1 MFSALNTLSF
11 LIKSPIR
18 QLSYAHVS
26 TLRIINGRYFATGAI
41 DLPPE
46 MNKYEGSS
54 NSQDKKDGP
63 WSGKNA
69 WKLGAL
75 SLGASMAFAVGFGIA
90 QWGPPAS
97 DENGIEI
104 RDEFSDLPTWKG
116 YTLRAWQTMWD
127 FNQSIRDPISEKL
140 LPDPAE
146 PPYYQ
151 PPYTI
156 IMEINDVLV
165 HPDWKFRS
173 GWRFKKRPAL
183 ELFLQQLAPFYEVV
197 AFTQDSAM
205 TGMPV
210 MAQIDPKGQYIHY
223 RLFRESTRY
232 RKGKHIKDLSCLN
245 RDLSRVILID
255 WNPDAAS
262 LQPRNAFIIKRW
274 KGEDSDRELID
285 LAAFLRMIAMSGV
298 EDVRPVLDHYHQFDD
313 PLAAFKEKH
322 EQLMEAQAKKKEEM
336 EKLAAKK
343 KKSGF
348 GYGIPS
354 FSQFRR

>member
-1 MFSALNTLSF
+1 MSVLSPLFIQRLHFFTVPNFKALRF
-11 LIKSPIR
+11 
-18 QLSYAHVS
+18 V
-26 TLRIINGRYFATGAI
+26 NGRFLSAVAS
-41 DLPPE
+41 DFQP
-46 MNKYEGSS
+46 SS
-54 NSQDKKDGP
+54 NKNEENSESKSNKESGS

-75 SLGASMAFAVGFGIA
+75 SIAASAAFAAGCGIA
-90 QWGPPAS
+90 VWGPPGR
-97 DENGIEI
+97 DENDVEI
-104 RDEFSDLPTWKG
+104 KDEFSDLPRWRG
-116 YTLRAWQTMWD
+116 YVCRAWQTMWD

-140 LPDPAE
+140 LPDPVE

-156 IMEINDVLV
+156 VLEINDVLV

-183 ELFLQQLAPFYEVV
+183 ELFLQQLSPFYEVV

-210 MAQIDPKGQYIHY
+210 LAQIDSKGQYIHY

-245 RDLSRVILID
+245 RDLSRVILVD

-262 LQPRNAFIIKRW
+262 MQPRNAFIINRW
-274 KGEDSDRELID
+274 TGDESDRELID
-285 LAAFLRMIAMSGV
+285 LVAFLRMIAMSGV
-298 EDVRPVLDHYHQFDD
+298 KDVRPVLDHYRQFDN

-322 EQLMEAQAKKKEEM
+322 EQLMEAQARKKEQERM
-336 EKLAAKK
+336 AAKK
-343 KKSGF
+343 KSFGFNSFSGF
-348 GYGIPS
+348 
-354 FSQFRR
+354 RR